1 MTTDNPSFGRSII
14 VTIESEAREAVP
26 RGLVGEGAPAFIEGY
41 LAGASRPI
49 TDDMVERG
57 LKVSRE
63 FPMKRGLDN
72 AQNVMRAVLEAA
84 LNPKTTTHE
93 NRSEA

>member
-1 MTTDNPSFGRSII
+1 M
-14 VTIESEAREAVP
+14 TIEDEAREAA
-26 RGLVGEGAPAFIEGY
+26 RQQGDDLCYMTRTEAFTEGY

-49 TDDMVERG
+49 SDDMVERG

-84 LNPKTTTHE
+84 LNPKTTNHTDG
-93 NRSEA
+93 SE